1 LNTYRNSCK
10 RCKGLGWIQTDKGVV
25 KCSCRLGN
33 IDENTYQRMR
43 IPPRYRH
50 VSLDNFQRLDKYD
63 HERIIENVKEYIY
76 SNDFKFGRGLFFL
89 GKPGIG
95 KTHLAVSILKE
106 FYRKRGIVG
115 LFYDTNSLL
124 FDLRST
130 FDGNISTREL
140 LDEVITT
147 PLLVLDDLGSER
159 LSDWAKDILHYIIT
173 TRYNELRPII
183 ITSNIGIKSKREQD
197 ESFIIESLEDRLGKS
212 IASRLTE
219 MCKII
224 EMDGEDMRN
233 TVIVRKMLEDAV
245 EKSNS

>member
-1 LNTYRNSCK
+1 MDEIKSYCPKCK
-10 RCKGLGWIQTDKGVV
+10 NLGWISTKRGVI
-25 KCSCRLGN
+25 KCSCKLGN
-33 IDENTYQRMR
+33 INENIYQRMK

-50 VSLDNFQRLDKYD
+50 VSLDNFQIMKKYN
-63 HERIIENVKEYIY
+63 HHHILKEVKEYIY
-76 SNDFKFGRGLFFL
+76 SKDYKFGRGLFFL

-106 FYRKRGIVG
+106 FYKKRGIVG
-115 LFYDTNSLL
+115 LFYDTNNLL

-130 FDGNISTREL
+130 FDGSVSTREL

-147 PLLVLDDLGSER
+147 PVLVLDDLGSER
-159 LSDWAKDILHYIIT
+159 LSDWAKDILHYVIT

-183 ITSNIGIKSKREQD
+183 ITSNISIKAENLD
-197 ESFIIESLEDRLGKS
+197 EDVIEESLEERLGKS

-224 EMDGEDMRN
+224 EMDGKDMRN
-233 TVIVRKMLEDAV
+233 TTIVRRMLEDAV
-245 EKSNS
+245 ENSNS